1 MSLDSYLS
9 VADFERAARRKLPR
23 AVYDFVAGG
32 TEDGVSLAANREC
45 FEQMA
50 FRPRGLVGVADRSQA
65 VGLWGTTYPSAI
77 GIAPMGVT
85 AICRHK
91 CDLALAEAA
100 TSRGLPYILSGAS
113 NVPLE
118 EIQEKVGGAA
128 WYQGYFPGDTERLE
142 RIVQRLLKAEVR
154 VLVVTSDTPVAA
166 NRENNERNGFTIPFR
181 PSWSLI
187 RDGVLHP
194 SWSLQVFLKTLFADG
209 VPRFSNLYEEI
220 GPPITSEPAHGFRS
234 GRELLTW
241 DHLSWLRDRWP
252 GKLVIKGIL
261 HPDDAVTAVT
271 RGMDAIIISNHGGRQ
286 LDGAMP
292 PLNAL
297 RTIKQVVPEDF
308 PLLIDGGFRRGSD
321 ILKAKTLGARM
332 VFVGRP
338 ALYGAAVAGAA
349 GAGKVLD
356 ILSAEIDR
364 NLALLGCADINHLT
378 MDYLDMLRPE
388 ASAE

>member
-45 FEQMA
+45 FDRVS
-50 FRPRGLVGVADRSQA
+50 FRPRGLMGVADRSQA
-65 VGLWGTTYPSAI
+65 VSLWGTSYPSAM

-100 TSRGLPYILSGAS
+100 TSRGLPYVISGAS

-118 EIQEKVGGAA
+118 EIQTKVGGGA
-128 WYQGYFPGDTERLE
+128 WYQGYFPGDTDRLE
-142 RIVQRLLKAEVR
+142 RIIRRLLKAEVK

-166 NRENNERNGFTIPFR
+166 NRENNQRNGFMIPFR
-181 PSWSLI
+181 PSWSLL
-187 RDGVLHP
+187 RDGVMHP
-194 SWSLQVFLKTLFADG
+194 TWSLQVFLKTLLADG

-220 GPPITSEPAHGFRS
+220 GPPITAEPAHGFRS
-234 GRELLTW
+234 GRDLLTW

-252 GKLVIKGIL
+252 GKLVVKGIL
-261 HPDDAVTAVT
+261 HPDDAAAAVT
-271 RGMDAIIISNHGGRQ
+271 RGMDAIILSNHGGRQ

-292 PLNAL
+292 AL
-297 RTIKQVVPEDF
+297 AALQTIKQIVPEDF
-308 PLLIDGGFRRGSD
+308 PLLIDGGFRRGAD
-321 ILKAKTLGARM
+321 ILKAKALGARM

-356 ILSAEIDR
+356 ILRSEIDR
-364 NLALLGCADINHLT
+364 NLALLGCADINRLDT
-378 MDYLDMLRPE
+378 QYLDLHHPE
-388 ASAE
+388 ARI